1 MLFLQKIPFVKQIY
15 QTDLEQKQLNY
26 ILNIYGRRPVK
37 RSWRFCRFLLFPVDF
52 RSSFSGLTRR
62 IYGANQLRSTE
73 LMQVLS
79 ASDEGWGQ
87 GVTKRCRLS

>member
-1 MLFLQKIPFVKQIY
+1 MLILQKIPFVKQIY
-15 QTDLEQKQLNY
+15 QTDLEQKQLCHTEHIRVEASQAELEVY
-26 ILNIYGRRPVK
+26 
-37 RSWRFCRFLLFPVDF
+37 RFLLFPVVF

-62 IYGANQLRSTE
+62 IYGANPLRSTE